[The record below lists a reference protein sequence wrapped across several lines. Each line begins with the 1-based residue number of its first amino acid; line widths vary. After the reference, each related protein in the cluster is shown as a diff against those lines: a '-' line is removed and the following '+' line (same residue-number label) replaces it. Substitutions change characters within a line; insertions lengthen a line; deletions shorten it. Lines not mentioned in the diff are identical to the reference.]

1 MPFELQIAI
10 RYLRSKR
17 KNRFISLIT
26 YISIT
31 GVVIGVAALIIILSV
46 MNGFESDVRARFIN
60 LDGHV
65 TVRRYHYEG
74 ITTFG
79 AVMNQIKGSKEIV
92 SLTPYIHDKGY
103 IISAEEATGVL
114 IRGIDIGSA
123 AAVTDINTNLIS
135 GRFDLGKLEDERP
148 AYGIVLGNELAKKLR
163 VQIDDEVKVAS
174 LAGVTSIT
182 QMPQMLRFK
191 VKGILKTGLFEI
203 DENFAFVSIESAQK
217 LFNMPGQVSGIKIK
231 IKNYQQ
237 AEVVAEDIENKLGYP
252 FRAISWKTSNQNLYA
267 WIQIQKWAGFIML
280 SLIVL
285 VAAFNII
292 STLIMVSMEKTRD
305 IGILKSM
312 GATSKNI
319 RTIFTIEGL
328 VVGVF
333 GTAIGCLIGY
343 LLCWAQMKYKF
354 FALPGDVYIIS
365 WLPILMK
372 GSDFLL
378 IAVTAVLLAF
388 LATLYPAHKS
398 ASLDPVTAIRYE

>member
-182 QMPQMLRFK
+182 QMPQMLRFR

-231 IKNYQQ
+231 IKKS
-237 AEVVAEDIENKLGYP
+237 I
-252 FRAISWKTSNQNLYA
+252 I
-267 WIQIQKWAGFIML
+267 IH
-280 SLIVL
+280 
-285 VAAFNII
+285 FN
-292 STLIMVSMEKTRD
+292 S
-305 IGILKSM
+305 
-312 GATSKNI
+312 
-319 RTIFTIEGL
+319 
-328 VVGVF
+328 
-333 GTAIGCLIGY
+333 
-343 LLCWAQMKYKF
+343 
-354 FALPGDVYIIS
+354 
-365 WLPILMK
+365 
-372 GSDFLL
+372 
-378 IAVTAVLLAF
+378 
-388 LATLYPAHKS
+388 
-398 ASLDPVTAIRYE
+398 